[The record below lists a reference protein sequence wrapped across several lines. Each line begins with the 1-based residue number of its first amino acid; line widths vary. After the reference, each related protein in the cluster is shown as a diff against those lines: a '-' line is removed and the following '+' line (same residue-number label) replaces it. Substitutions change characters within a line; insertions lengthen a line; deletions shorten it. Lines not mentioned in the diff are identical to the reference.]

1 MKVRSEKLKNQ
12 EKSSSLLLY
21 LAFVFIVFGAKAII
35 ISNFGSSIPF
45 WDQWDAQA
53 DSLYRPWL
61 LGSRHWMD
69 LFASHNEHRIF
80 TTRALSLLLLYLN
93 KGVWDPMFEM
103 YVNAML
109 HTVALLFLLFLMQ
122 KGLERGT
129 KFAFFFFASLL
140 FAVPFGYENTLAG
153 FQSQFYFLLLFSF
166 IFLWAI
172 IQFHTAPKRW
182 FPVLVFSALLSF
194 FSLAS
199 GALTIAAGVGTLVIR
214 WLCGIQRTRA
224 TLLLIILL
232 SLACAAA
239 IYFTPIIPRHAALK
253 AKSLLDF
260 VIDILR
266 ATGGGLLYFPVVLFL
281 IRHFQNI
288 RSATGHSWFVVA
300 LCLWVTGQIFAIAY
314 GRSSWILTSRYLDL
328 FAIGILL
335 NGYCLLFMLQGE
347 ESVELL
353 INKAFIWFVFVAA
366 CLGLI
371 FPSMIKAIESKN
383 AACLR
388 NEDNVRGYLTTRDY
402 TFLQKAPYE
411 EIPYDDAVRLKS
423 LLDNKTISSIL
434 TPAVNS
440 NNTRN
445 GLGFYGKTSR
455 TVFSVIGSFLLFTG
469 IGLFM
474 AELIK
479 SYLLNKGEECP

>member
-1 MKVRSEKLKNQ
+1 MKVRSEKLKSD
-12 EKSSSLLLY
+12 EKSSSMLLY

-35 ISNFGSSIPF
+35 ISNFGSSIPY

-53 DSLYRPWL
+53 DLLYRPWIEGTL
-61 LGSRHWMD
+61 RWMD
-69 LFASHNEHRIF
+69 LFTNHNEHRIF
-80 TTRALSLLLLYLN
+80 TTRVLSLLLLYLN

-109 HTVALLFLLFLMQ
+109 HTAALVFLLFLMQ

-153 FQSQFYFLLLFSF
+153 FQSQFYFLLLFSVV
-166 IFLWAI
+166 FLWAI

-182 FPVLVFSALLSF
+182 FPVLVFSAVLSF
-194 FSLAS
+194 FSFAS
-199 GALTIAAGVGTLVIR
+199 GALTIAAGIGTLAIR

-224 TLLLIILL
+224 TLLLIISL
-232 SLACAAA
+232 SLACATA
-239 IYFTPIIPRHAALK
+239 IYFTPIIPGHAVLK
-253 AKSLLDF
+253 AKSLLDL
-260 VIDILR
+260 VIAISR
-266 ATGGGLLYFPVVLFL
+266 PTGGGLLYFPVVLFL
-281 IRHFQNI
+281 IKHFQNI
-288 RSATGHSWFVVA
+288 RSAKGHSWFVVA

-347 ESVELL
+347 ECVELL
-353 INKAFIWFVFVAA
+353 INKALIWFVFVAA
-366 CLGLI
+366 CLGVF
-371 FPSMIKAIESKN
+371 FPSMIKAIESKK
-383 AACLR
+383 AVCMR
-388 NEDNVRGYLTTRDY
+388 NEDNVNGYLTTGDY
-402 TFLQKAPYE
+402 TFLQKAPYD
-411 EIPYDDAVRLKS
+411 EIPYFDSIRLKS
-423 LLDNKTISSIL
+423 LLDNKTINSIL
-434 TPAVNS
+434 TPVVNS
-440 NNTRN
+440 NNTRK
-445 GLGFYGKTSR
+445 GLGFYGKKSR
-455 TVFSVIGSFLLFTG
+455 TVFYVIGSFLLFTG

-479 SYLLNKGEECP
+479 LYLLNKSEECS